1 MTKYASV
8 WDQRDKQDFHDTKLR
23 ASSVPGKRDQGPSAS
38 EWDDDEGMGPQY
50 PIDTT

>member
-1 MTKYASV
+1 MSKYAYV
-8 WDQRDKQDFHDTKLR
+8 WDKRDKQDFHDTKLR
-23 ASSVPGKRDQGPSAS
+23 ASSVPGKRDQGPSAA